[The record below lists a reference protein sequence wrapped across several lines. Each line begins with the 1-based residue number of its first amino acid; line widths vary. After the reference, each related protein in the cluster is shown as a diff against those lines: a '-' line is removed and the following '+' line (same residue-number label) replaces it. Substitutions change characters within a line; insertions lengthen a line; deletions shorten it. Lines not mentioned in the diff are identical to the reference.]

1 MPKRLLPKR
10 TLPKRSST
18 KPNPSLPKPSLP
30 KPALPK
36 ASLPTRWG
44 QSSTKAVSFRP
55 FIPPTM
61 MGKEF
66 AAPDPL
72 ARLLEFMND
81 ERLPPMTRVK
91 IAAKIAPYFH
101 PKLKPIPAS
110 AAPDYFGPSAPHDQA
125 DSFENSVQSAESL
138 ERYRLTFARLRAELA
153 LDPNLAS
160 ASTAGRR
167 RS

>member
-1 MPKRLLPKR
+1 MP
-10 TLPKRSST
+10 S
-18 KPNPSLPKPSLP
+18 
-30 KPALPK
+30 
-36 ASLPTRWG
+36 G
-44 QSSTKAVSFRP
+44 QSFTKAVSFRP
-55 FIPPTM
+55 SITPTM
-61 MGKEF
+61 MGKDV
-66 AAPDPL
+66 AALDPL
-72 ARLLEFMND
+72 ARLLELMND
-81 ERLPPMTRVK
+81 ERLPRMTREK

-138 ERYRLTFARLRAELA
+138 ERHRLTFGRLRAELA
-153 LDPNLAS
+153 LDPSL